1 MTAGWKLKSG
11 EILSRQVSNDKLWSV
26 FNYVFSGSKKR
37 NTYKF
42 GLIKALLDN
51 LFNMTLQGEDYFISY
66 QMIFE
71 KFAQNYWNLVVKYH
85 LKQMRSDGRSEYSKV
100 ESIFRNMVNAN
111 PIIATLEFDVIGE
124 TERNRMV
131 QEISKECRKNV
142 VGALHQDT
150 EGLLYSF
157 DLKKG
162 GLYISSAA
170 YEFML
175 KYKEQLEKLNYYS
188 WAKFLEQINDGNVL
202 IGLLDKL
209 ELSTPQRTNL
219 SVYREI
225 LKKEFEE
232 NTCFYCGSKLT
243 KAIHVDHFIPWSYV
257 KDDKMWNFVLS
268 CSRCNEKKNNKIP
281 AEKFL
286 LKIEKR
292 NKKAAQI
299 HNDLVY
305 EDFKEYDDSRMKR
318 LWKYAQLSGMKQ
330 FDICVDQCNEKAGVS
345 HGKIPQSKIETPISY
360 EDFSRKDG

>member
-71 KFAQNYWNLVVKYH
+71 KFAQNYWSLVVKYH

-142 VGALHQDT
+142 VGALYQDT
-150 EGLLYSF
+150 E
-157 DLKKG
+157 
-162 GLYISSAA
+162 
-170 YEFML
+170 
-175 KYKEQLEKLNYYS
+175 
-188 WAKFLEQINDGNVL
+188 
-202 IGLLDKL
+202 GLLDKL

-292 NKKAAQI
+292 NKMASQI

-345 HGKIPQSKIETPISY
+345 HGKISESKIKTSLPHEN
-360 EDFSRKDG
+360 FS

>member
-1 MTAGWKLKSG
+1 
-11 EILSRQVSNDKLWSV
+11 
-26 FNYVFSGSKKR
+26 
-37 NTYKF
+37 
-42 GLIKALLDN
+42 
-51 LFNMTLQGEDYFISY
+51 
-66 QMIFE
+66 
-71 KFAQNYWNLVVKYH
+71 
-85 LKQMRSDGRSEYSKV
+85 
-100 ESIFRNMVNAN
+100 MVNAN

-124 TERNRMV
+124 IERNRMV

-142 VGALHQDT
+142 IGALYQDT
-150 EGLLYSF
+150 EGLIYSF
-157 DLKKG
+157 NLGED
-162 GLYISSAA
+162 GLCIGSVA

-188 WAKFLEQINDGNVL
+188 WAKFLEQVNDGNVL

-219 SVYREI
+219 SIYREI

-232 NTCFYCGSKLT
+232 NTCFYCGRKLT
-243 KAIHVDHFIPWSYV
+243 KVIHVDHFIPGSYV

-268 CSRCNEKKNNKIP
+268 CSRCNERKNNKIP

-292 NKKAAQI
+292 NKMAAQI

-318 LWKYAQLSGMKQ
+318 LWKYVQLSGMKQ
-330 FDICVDQCNEKAGVS
+330 VDFCMDQCNEKAGVS
-345 HGKIPQSKIETPISY
+345 YGKISESKIKTSLSHEN
-360 EDFSRKDG
+360 FS

>member
-1 MTAGWKLKSG
+1 M
-11 EILSRQVSNDKLWSV
+11 
-26 FNYVFSGSKKR
+26 
-37 NTYKF
+37 
-42 GLIKALLDN
+42 
-51 LFNMTLQGEDYFISY
+51 
-66 QMIFE
+66 
-71 KFAQNYWNLVVKYH
+71 
-85 LKQMRSDGRSEYSKV
+85 
-100 ESIFRNMVNAN
+100 
-111 PIIATLEFDVIGE
+111 
-124 TERNRMV
+124 
-131 QEISKECRKNV
+131 
-142 VGALHQDT
+142 VGALYQDT

-345 HGKIPQSKIETPISY
+345 HGKISESKIKTSLPHEN
-360 EDFSRKDG
+360 FS